1 MILLASTPC
10 GSAYSGEERVLHAG
24 RDHSQAPHP
33 SLDYQNRL
41 CSVNMSEIHNKLA
54 KILRAKPE
62 VLLDLERKMEK
73 LTGKSGVME
82 RIVEENETLVG
93 QTLKE
98 MGLPENNQSAK
109 DIHNALIGYIKNI
122 DGRLYDFLDKPDLSK
137 MSGKC
142 GRLCET
148 ALALA
153 KPKPGFFIKKDRAVK
168 MLEKFPP
175 QSMLDFFGCKTVAGL
190 VDKKSLSSVFSALR
204 FTQNTEWMHKFFDE
218 AYNDLTADD
227 FEEREV
233 ELKVLE
239 PEWLDVAGKFLEKK
253 YHNLSHLK
261 ELGVIFIIPIQIN
274 TPGETLRM
282 FTLLLHYLN
291 EVPFYSGLFRKFSK
305 EQDFADKVKSLLRGD
320 VPEEKLSDSENIA
333 VRIVQRYLAKDD
345 PNDFRLMEPHINPE
359 AEHWYKAEGDFAKLD
374 DVSSFAKA
382 SDGRV
387 FALWQKLDF
396 VGGFFPN
403 GLTGAGNE
411 ELVSF
416 DLIDLT
422 MSLAKKGEIKYLYHQ
437 QEALWNKIFIGY
449 FGREKMN
456 KLIEEN
462 IINGYIV
469 LK

>member
-1 MILLASTPC
+1 
-10 GSAYSGEERVLHAG
+10 
-24 RDHSQAPHP
+24 
-33 SLDYQNRL
+33 
-41 CSVNMSEIHNKLA
+41 
-54 KILRAKPE
+54 
-62 VLLDLERKMEK
+62 MEK

-82 RIVEENETLVG
+82 KIVEENETLIG

-98 MGLPENNQSAK
+98 LGLQENNQSAK
-109 DIHNALIGYIKNI
+109 DVHNVLIGYIKNI
-122 DGRLYDFLDKPDLSK
+122 DERLYDFLDKPDLSK

-142 GRLCET
+142 WKLCET
-148 ALALA
+148 ALALT
-153 KPKPGFFIKKDRAVK
+153 KPSPGFFIKKEKAVE

-175 QSMLDFFGCKTVAGL
+175 QSMLDFFGCKTAAEL
-190 VDKKSLSSVFSALR
+190 VEKKGLSSVFSALR

-239 PEWLDVAGKFLEKK
+239 PEWLDAAGKFLEKK

-261 ELGVIFIIPIQIN
+261 ELGVIFIIPIQID

-291 EVPFYSGLFRKFSK
+291 EVPFYSGLFKKFSK
-305 EQDFADKVKSLLRGD
+305 EQDFAGKVKSLLRGD
-320 VPEEKLSDSENIA
+320 VPEDKLPDSENI
-333 VRIVQRYLAKDD
+333 VLRIVQRYLAKDD

-359 AEHWYKAEGDFAKLD
+359 AEHWYKAEGDLAGI
-374 DVSSFAKA
+374 SNMPSFAEV
-382 SDGRV
+382 SDGRA
-387 FALWQKLDF
+387 FASWQKLDF

-403 GLTGAGNE
+403 GLTGVGDE

-437 QEALWNKIFIGY
+437 QEALWNKIFIEY
-449 FGREKMN
+449 LGRDKLNE
-456 KLIEEN
+456 LIEEN
-462 IINGYIV
+462 IIDGFIK
-469 LK
+469 L